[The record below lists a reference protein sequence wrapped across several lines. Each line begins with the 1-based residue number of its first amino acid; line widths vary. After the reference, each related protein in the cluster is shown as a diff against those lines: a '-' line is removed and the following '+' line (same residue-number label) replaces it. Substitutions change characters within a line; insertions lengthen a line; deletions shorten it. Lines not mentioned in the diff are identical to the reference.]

1 MGGCPQFRNDR
12 NLEQLPLHRIVPLGG
27 RTEGVHNAQA
37 GTWPPG
43 FSSNVMKA
51 KQFFTVI
58 LSMSCATFTL
68 RTSAAALPKIAEDK
82 SPISRRDNFV
92 KSFAPVV
99 EKVAPSVVTVYSKR
113 TVRQDLQL
121 PFLDDQMLRRFFGIP
136 GDSTSPGPQQRQ
148 ERGLGS
154 GVIISTDGYILSNS
168 HVVENAD
175 EVKVVL
181 SGKAEEMLA
190 KVIGTDPQTDIAVLK
205 VNSEHLPAITLTDS
219 ANLRVGDV
227 LLAVGNPFGVGQTVT
242 MGITSAVGR
251 GGFGIV
257 DYEDFIQTDASIN
270 PGNSGGALVDA
281 DGRLVGINTAIM
293 SRTGGNMGVGF
304 AVPINLARGVMEQI
318 IQTGEVRRGY
328 LGVAVQSVT
337 PALAKELDLSD
348 QSGALVG
355 GVEPDSPAEK
365 AGLKEGDVITKLG
378 EKEITDSRNLRLMAA
393 QMPPGS
399 KVNLQFLRNGKR
411 QSTSVTLGEL
421 PSELMAS
428 TRNHPRPPPERETL
442 PGVSVSDITASA
454 RQQLNMPPGLRGALI
469 TSVSP
474 SSSAYFA
481 GLRPGNVIL
490 EINHEKVTDAQST
503 IDLINRSGD
512 KNLLLRLWSE
522 AGSRFVVVEPQAPSI
537 GGTPD
542 E

>member
-1 MGGCPQFRNDR
+1 MC
-12 NLEQLPLHRIVPLGG
+12 VS
-27 RTEGVHNAQA
+27 TA
-37 GTWPPG
+37 
-43 FSSNVMKA
+43 
-51 KQFFTVI
+51 
-58 LSMSCATFTL
+58 L
-68 RTSAAALPKIAEDK
+68 RTTGAQLPKISEDK
-82 SPISRRDNFV
+82 KPITRRENLV
-92 KSFAPVV
+92 TTFAPVV

-121 PFLDDQMLRRFFGIP
+121 PYLDDQLLRRFFGIP
-136 GDSTSPGPQQRQ
+136 GDSPQPGPQQRQ

-154 GVIISTDGYILSNS
+154 GVIVSSDGYILSNS

-181 SGKAEEMLA
+181 SGRQEEMIA
-190 KVIGTDPQTDIAVLK
+190 KVVGTDPQTDIAVLK
-205 VNSEHLPAITLTDS
+205 VKGENLPAITLTDS

-281 DGRLVGINTAIM
+281 DGRLVGINTAIL
-293 SRTGGNMGVGF
+293 SRTGGNLGVSF
-304 AVPINLARGVMEQI
+304 AIPVNLARGVMEQI
-318 IQTGEVRRGY
+318 IQTGKVRRGF

-337 PALAKELDLSD
+337 PALAKELDLPD

-355 GVEPDSPAEK
+355 GVEPDSPAEE
-365 AGLKEGDVITKLG
+365 AGLKEGDVITKFG
-378 EKEITDSRNLRLMAA
+378 DKEITDSRNLRLMAS
-393 QMPPGS
+393 QMAPGS
-399 KVNLQFLRNGKR
+399 KVDLQFLRKGR
-411 QSTSVTLGEL
+411 QQTTSVTLGEL
-421 PSELMAS
+421 PINLAAVTRS
-428 TRNHPRPPPERETL
+428 TTRPPPERAPL
-442 PGVSVSDITASA
+442 PGVTVSDITSSA
-454 RQQLNMPPGLRGALI
+454 RQQLDMPPGLKGALI
-469 TSVSP
+469 TGVLPNSP
-474 SSSAYFA
+474 AYFA
-481 GLRPGNVIL
+481 GIRPGNVIL
-490 EINHEKVTDAQST
+490 EVNHEKVTDAESA
-503 IDLINRSGD
+503 IDVIDKHVD

-522 AGSRFVVVEPQAPSI
+522 AGSRYVVVEPQTPAI